1 MNDNAVCLSPL
12 TINRRY
18 SDSSVNIIFGKKI
31 SFHELRN
38 ILYDNIRSYDDFYNL
53 FKWIIGKANMDYI
66 NLQEKCTYMY
76 DKNDVLFSF
85 MLCYT
90 EIFNALYQG
99 NSNELKLIITCNP
112 VDNFDVYYGST
123 SDTMNI
129 CLNIYIGCTTQLSD
143 LLYEHKYR
151 HSNSDLNMEVISLLL
166 KKFNN
171 PDSTDV
177 NRTKSVNNL
186 TDKAYIICANAPF
199 DISDL
204 IMSKE
209 LNTYLSIYND
219 KLPEDIALLTITE

>member
-1 MNDNAVCLSPL
+1 M
-12 TINRRY
+12 
-18 SDSSVNIIFGKKI
+18 
-31 SFHELRN
+31 
-38 ILYDNIRSYDDFYNL
+38 
-53 FKWIIGKANMDYI
+53 
-66 NLQEKCTYMY
+66 
-76 DKNDVLFSF
+76 
-85 MLCYT
+85 
-90 EIFNALYQG
+90 
-99 NSNELKLIITCNP
+99 
-112 VDNFDVYYGST
+112 
-123 SDTMNI
+123 
-129 CLNIYIGCTTQLSD
+129 
-143 LLYEHKYR
+143 YEHRYKQ
-151 HSNSDLNMEVISLLL
+151 SDSDLNMEIISLLL